1 MKINTGCSFIHPI
14 SGNMIHPG
22 QMYDD
27 HVYTPV
33 DIQKTTE
40 QEAEITD
47 STEDNYLTLEQFEK
61 LGANHE
67 KELLIQLKIV
77 TASDSDSVSNKEKRV
92 ELYKQFV
99 EANTHDGA
107 GEEVTL

>member
-27 HVYTPV
+27 QVYTNV
-33 DIQKTTE
+33 DIEKTTE
-40 QEAEITD
+40 QETEITD
-47 STEDNYLTLEQFEK
+47 SMEDNHLTLEQFER
-61 LGANHE
+61 LDANHQ

-77 TASDSDSVSNKEKRV
+77 AASDSDSVSNKEKRV

-99 EANTHDGA
+99 EANALDGV
-107 GEEVTL
+107 GSEITL

>member
-27 HVYTPV
+27 YMYTPV
-33 DIQKTTE
+33 DNKITTE
-40 QEAEITD
+40 QETEKTD
-47 STEDNYLTLEQFEK
+47 SIEDNHLTLEQFEK
-61 LGANHE
+61 LDANHQ
-67 KELLIQLKIV
+67 KELLIQFKIV

-99 EANTHDGA
+99 EVNVHDGA
-107 GEEVTL
+107 S